1 MIQVLIADDEP
12 FIRQGLMLLVDWE
25 ALGFRICGQASNG
38 TQALEAIPNVR
49 PDLIISDIKMPGMD
63 GLQLAQ
69 ALHEQYGGDIKMIL
83 LSGFYEFDYAKQAIK
98 YQVKDYILKPIV
110 KEELVQVL
118 EAFRTSF
125 RADKEEQQR
134 RRKQEQLVLAQQMQ
148 AILLGNAD
156 PEIFAGV
163 QRRYPHADRYRCI
176 LIEPDAETAQD
187 PRWRSRIEQVRCA
200 FDADSGNELLIDY
213 GTALLHVVADS
224 LPARESLSPETYI
237 PPLRPPAN
245 PEREETR
252 FYVGKTVNRLE
263 DLHESYQSCQV
274 VKNLRFF
281 GPSDPVHYFGHTDTA
296 LFNDRPGQ
304 RERELFD
311 ALIFATEQRRSA
323 ELREHA
329 RAIFRYFL
337 DERIEPGIVRI
348 HLHHLAHDLLRLID
362 GDPCLADADFM
373 HSAFLQANYARL
385 SIEEN
390 IDNLDEFARKCTDKL
405 NEQQKWNAMGVL
417 AKIEAHIREHYT
429 ENLSL
434 KLLGEQFYMNS
445 AYLGQIFKKH
455 YGVSFSDYLN
465 QLRIDEAERLLRRT
479 DHKVYEIAEQV
490 GYRDSD
496 YFISRFEKIKG
507 ETPAQY
513 RKRTQTEQR
522 PGSSTCIP

>member
-38 TQALEAIPNVR
+38 TQALESIPNMR

-83 LSGFYEFDYAKQAIK
+83 LSGFYEFEYAKQAIK

-118 EAFRTSF
+118 EAFRISF
-125 RADKEEQQR
+125 LADREEQQR
-134 RRKQEQLVLAQQMQ
+134 RRKQEQIVLAQQMQ
-148 AILLGNAD
+148 AILLGSAD
-156 PEIFAGV
+156 PEIFASM

-176 LIEPDAETAQD
+176 LIEPHAETAQD
-187 PRWRSRIEQVRCA
+187 PRWRAQIEEVRSLL
-200 FDADSGNELLIDY
+200 DTESGTELLIDY
-213 GTALLHVVADS
+213 GAALLHVVADRS
-224 LPARESLSPETYI
+224 STRESFSPETYI
-237 PPLRPPAN
+237 PPLPPLSDS
-245 PEREETR
+245 EREETR
-252 FYVGKTVNRLE
+252 FYVGKTVSRLE

-274 VKNLRFF
+274 IKNLRFF
-281 GPSDPVHYFGHTDTA
+281 GSSDPVHYFEYTDTA

-311 ALIFATEQRRSA
+311 ALIRATEQRRSE

-329 RAIFRYFL
+329 QAIFRYFR
-337 DERIEPGIVRI
+337 DERIDPGIVRV
-348 HLHHLAHDLLRLID
+348 HLHHLAHDLLQLID
-362 GDPCLADADFM
+362 GDPCLADAEFM
-373 HSAFLQANYARL
+373 HSAFLQAHYAKL
-385 SIEEN
+385 SLDEN

-405 NEQQKWNAMGVL
+405 NEQQKWNAMGIL

-434 KLLGEQFYMNS
+434 KRLGEHFYMNS

-513 RKRTQTEQR
+513 RKRTQSEHR
-522 PGSSTCIP
+522 PDSSTCIP